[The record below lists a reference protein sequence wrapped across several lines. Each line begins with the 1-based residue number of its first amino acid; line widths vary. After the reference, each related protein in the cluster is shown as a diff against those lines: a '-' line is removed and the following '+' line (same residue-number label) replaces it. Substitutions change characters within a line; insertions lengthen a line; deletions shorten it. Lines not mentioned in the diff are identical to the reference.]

1 MLSTRK
7 PVAPHRDAAAPLEP
21 SRHAPAGHASPHTPL
36 VRGGVAAATSAGEA
50 QSAIPAPPAPVVI
63 TERQVMLAT
72 AAAGSSAQTAVTRR
86 PWIIVLWQRVSLRSG
101 AQGHPRRDYPYR
113 RLLYIEHTAMAR
125 EMERL

>member
-1 MLSTRK
+1 M
-7 PVAPHRDAAAPLEP
+7 
-21 SRHAPAGHASPHTPL
+21 
-36 VRGGVAAATSAGEA
+36 AAATSAGEA

-86 PWIIVLWQRVSLRSG
+86 PWIIVLWQRVSLRFDT
-101 AQGHPRRDYPYR
+101 QPQPRGYYPHR
-113 RLLYIEHTAMAR
+113 RPPYIERAAMAR